1 MTMEETMTANAHG
14 RTAKII
20 PFPKGGRSGLSGE
33 QQGVHAAEDLLE
45 SMRVAY
51 VDYGSGSYHE
61 AAIQDAR
68 QHSHEQ

>member
-1 MTMEETMTANAHG
+1 MTATAQG
-14 RTAKII
+14 GTAKII
-20 PFPKGGRSGLSGE
+20 PFPKGGRSGLSGD
-33 QQGVHAAEDLLE
+33 QHGAPTAEDLLA

-68 QHSHEQ
+68 QHSHER

>member
-1 MTMEETMTANAHG
+1 MEETMTANAQG
-14 RTAKII
+14 GTAKVI
-20 PFPKGGRSGLSGE
+20 PFPKGGRSGSSGD
-33 QQGVHAAEDLLE
+33 QHGFHTADDLLA
-45 SMRVAY
+45 SMRIAY

>member
-1 MTMEETMTANAHG
+1 MEDTMTANAQG
-14 RTAKII
+14 GTAKVI
-20 PFPKGGRSGLSGE
+20 PFPERGRSGLSGD
-33 QQGVHAAEDLLE
+33 QHGLHTAEDLLA

-68 QHSHEQ
+68 QDSHKQ